1 MFVKTMIIA
10 KGEEVIRTLTF
21 QKGLNLII
29 DQTPEDDIKTTG
41 NNIGKTTVLKLID
54 FCLGAK
60 PHIIYSDTENKKDE
74 YDLVKQFLIEEQV
87 KVTLILGEEIEGSSS
102 RDIAITRNFLSYK
115 RAIREINGKQ
125 IPEKDFEAELES
137 VLFPQK
143 NVEKPTFRQIIS
155 HNIRY
160 RDESINNTLKTLNG
174 YTTDVEYETLYLFL
188 LGCNFNR
195 GAEKQAL
202 IVRKNQETAFK
213 DRLEKKQTKTAYEL
227 ALSLIDAE
235 IEDLDERKQAL
246 NLNPDFSE
254 DLDNLNAVK
263 AEINK
268 LSAVISKLEIRK
280 SLIEDAVSNLNKSYS
295 EIDVQQL
302 KTLYN
307 EVSVNV
313 SQIQKTF
320 EDLLAYH
327 NKMIVEKVKY
337 IAEGL
342 PEINEKIVFYKQR
355 LQELTQQEK
364 TLTQKVF
371 KGDSFEELECIIS
384 ELNEKYRSKG
394 EYESIVSQIT
404 EAENNIVLIDEKIA
418 EIDEFLF
425 SNDFESIVKKQL
437 MKFNRYFASISQ
449 ELYGERYALTYEK
462 IKDKKDRQ
470 YYKFKAFNA
479 NMSSGKKQ
487 GEILCFDLAHILF
500 SHDEQIPCMSFLL
513 NDKKELM
520 HDNQLIKVADYISDK
535 DIQLVISILKDK
547 LPSTIMEKSHIVVEL
562 SQKEKLFKIE

>member
-60 PHIIYSDTENKKDE
+60 PNIIYSDTENKKDE
-74 YDLVKQFLIEEQV
+74 YDLVKQFLIDEQV
-87 KVTLILGEEIEGSSS
+87 KVTLVLGEEIEGSSS
-102 RDIAITRNFLSYK
+102 RDVTVTRNFLSYK

-137 VLFPQK
+137 MLFPHK
-143 NVEKPTFRQIIS
+143 NAEKPTFRQIIS

-202 IVRKNQETAFK
+202 ITRKNQEIAFK

-235 IEDLDERKQAL
+235 IEDLNERKQAL
-246 NLNPDFSE
+246 NLNSDFSE

-364 TLTQKVF
+364 TLTQRVF
-371 KGDSFEELECIIS
+371 KGDSFEELESIIS

-394 EYESIVSQIT
+394 EYESVISQIT
-404 EAENNIVLIDEKIA
+404 ETENNIISLDEKIA
-418 EIDEFLF
+418 EIDAYLF
-425 SNDFESIVKKQL
+425 SNDFESVVKKQL

-449 ELYGERYALTYEK
+449 ELYGEKYALTYEK
-462 IKDKKDRQ
+462 VKDKKERQ

-500 SHDEQIPCMSFLL
+500 AYDEKIPCMSFLL

-547 LPSTIMEKSHIVVEL
+547 LPPTIMEKSHIVVEL
-562 SQKEKLFKIE
+562 SQKDKLFKIE

>member
-1 MFVKTMIIA
+1 MIIA

-74 YDLVKQFLIEEQV
+74 YDLVKQFLIEEEV
-87 KVTLILGEEIEGSSS
+87 KITLVLGEEIEGSSPK
-102 RDIAITRNFLSYK
+102 DIIITRNFLSYK
-115 RAIREINGKQ
+115 RAIREINGEQ
-125 IPEKDFEAELES
+125 IPEKDFETELERR
-137 VLFPQK
+137 LFPQK
-143 NVEKPTFRQIIS
+143 TAEKPTFRQIIS

-160 RDESINNTLKTLNG
+160 RDESISNTLKTLNG

-188 LGCNFNR
+188 LGCDFNR

-202 IVRKNQETAFK
+202 TVKKNQEIAFK

-227 ALSLIDAE
+227 ALSLIEAE
-235 IEDLDERKQAL
+235 IEELDERKQTL
-246 NLNPDFSE
+246 NLNSDFSA

-268 LSAVISKLEIRK
+268 LSAIISKLEIRK

-302 KTLYN
+302 KILYS

-327 NKMIVEKVKY
+327 NKMVVEKVKY

-342 PEINEKIVFYKQR
+342 PEIKEKIVFYKQR
-355 LQELTQQEK
+355 LQELTQQENA
-364 TLTQKVF
+364 LAQKVF
-371 KGDSFEELECIIS
+371 KGDSFEELESIIS
-384 ELNEKYRSKG
+384 ELNEKYRAKG

-404 EAENNIVLIDEKIA
+404 ETENNIILIDEKIA
-418 EIDEFLF
+418 EIDDYLF

-449 ELYGERYALTYEK
+449 ELYGEKYALTYEK
-462 IKDKKDRQ
+462 IKDKKGRQ
-470 YYKFKAFNA
+470 YYRFKAFNA

-500 SHDEQIPCMSFLL
+500 SYDEQIPCMSFLL

-547 LPSTIMEKSHIVVEL
+547 LPSNIMEKSHIVVEL
-562 SQKEKLFKIE
+562 SQKDKLFKIE

>member
-1 MFVKTMIIA
+1 MIIA

-60 PHIIYSDTENKKDE
+60 PNIIYSDTENKKDE
-74 YDLVKQFLIEEQV
+74 YDLVKQFLIDEQV
-87 KVTLILGEEIEGSSS
+87 KVTLVLGEEIEGSSS
-102 RDIAITRNFLSYK
+102 RDVTVTRNFLSYK

-137 VLFPQK
+137 MLFPHK
-143 NVEKPTFRQIIS
+143 NAEKPTFRQIIS

-202 IVRKNQETAFK
+202 ITRKNQEIAFK

-235 IEDLDERKQAL
+235 IEDLNERKQAL
-246 NLNPDFSE
+246 NLNSDFSE

-280 SLIEDAVSNLNKSYS
+280 SLIEDAVSNLNK
-295 EIDVQQL
+295 
-302 KTLYN
+302 T
-307 EVSVNV
+307 
-313 SQIQKTF
+313 
-320 EDLLAYH
+320 H
-327 NKMIVEKVKY
+327 
-337 IAEGL
+337 
-342 PEINEKIVFYKQR
+342 KI
-355 LQELTQQEK
+355 
-364 TLTQKVF
+364 
-371 KGDSFEELECIIS
+371 
-384 ELNEKYRSKG
+384 LN
-394 EYESIVSQIT
+394 
-404 EAENNIVLIDEKIA
+404 
-418 EIDEFLF
+418 
-425 SNDFESIVKKQL
+425 
-437 MKFNRYFASISQ
+437 
-449 ELYGERYALTYEK
+449 
-462 IKDKKDRQ
+462 
-470 YYKFKAFNA
+470 
-479 NMSSGKKQ
+479 
-487 GEILCFDLAHILF
+487 
-500 SHDEQIPCMSFLL
+500 
-513 NDKKELM
+513 
-520 HDNQLIKVADYISDK
+520 
-535 DIQLVISILKDK
+535 
-547 LPSTIMEKSHIVVEL
+547 
-562 SQKEKLFKIE
+562 